1 MLKNEAQEQAIHNIY
16 GQTIIIA
23 CPGSGKTT
31 TLLRRIDYMISQG
44 IDPASILMITFT
56 KAAATEMKNRFEQQ
70 YIKNS
75 GVTFSTIHSL
85 CLSVVK
91 KFGGFSLNNILS
103 DPAGILM
110 DIVVKDYSINDK
122 RKFITDIINDISM
135 VKNNQIDIKKYEPKC
150 CDDRDKFIKIYNA
163 YETVKQEEGKLDF
176 DDILIWAYKILS
188 EEPDTLDWLRDRYA
202 FIHVDEYQD
211 TNYIQRD
218 IIYLITGPEGNLT
231 VVGDDDQSIYAF
243 RGAKPEIM
251 LNFKKDYSEAKEI
264 YMSTNYRSDKEII
277 SHASSLIQRNIFRYQ
292 KEIIASSQYDGSVS
306 VVIKE
311 GKPDEITAVVKRISY
326 LVSHGVP
333 PECIAVLYRNNIQ
346 ASSMA
351 DALMKANIP
360 FYSNET
366 IESRYNHWMFY
377 DLVSYLKIA
386 EKTGNQADYLRTV
399 NHPNR
404 YLSDGNIISCGYDAY
419 KMIRQTDN
427 RGLESWKRKKK
438 KESILSYFSVM
449 DYIGSLPMKRRLSV
463 ILKRAKYKS
472 YIEDYAKYRKESVD
486 DLLYIWGQYESDIKN
501 NDIQTIDALENYA
514 KRYNYRIRMVS
525 HSKEGVCLSTMHRS
539 KGLEWP
545 YVFIID
551 CIDGITPAIREDE
564 AVDIEEERRLFYV
577 AMTRAKHSL
586 FLCAYRSNGQKDV
599 SLSRFLSESGISYD
613 QLYPDG
619 NNQERKFNNV
629 RRKKKSY

>member
-218 IIYLITGPEGNLT
+218 IIYLIAGPEGNLT

-251 LNFKKDYSEAKEI
+251 LNFKKDYPEAKEI
-264 YMSTNYRSDKEII
+264 Y
-277 SHASSLIQRNIFRYQ
+277 
-292 KEIIASSQYDGSVS
+292 
-306 VVIKE
+306 
-311 GKPDEITAVVKRISY
+311 
-326 LVSHGVP
+326 
-333 PECIAVLYRNNIQ
+333 
-346 ASSMA
+346 
-351 DALMKANIP
+351 
-360 FYSNET
+360 
-366 IESRYNHWMFY
+366 
-377 DLVSYLKIA
+377 
-386 EKTGNQADYLRTV
+386 
-399 NHPNR
+399 
-404 YLSDGNIISCGYDAY
+404 
-419 KMIRQTDN
+419 
-427 RGLESWKRKKK
+427 
-438 KESILSYFSVM
+438 
-449 DYIGSLPMKRRLSV
+449 
-463 ILKRAKYKS
+463 
-472 YIEDYAKYRKESVD
+472 
-486 DLLYIWGQYESDIKN
+486 
-501 NDIQTIDALENYA
+501 
-514 KRYNYRIRMVS
+514 
-525 HSKEGVCLSTMHRS
+525 
-539 KGLEWP
+539 
-545 YVFIID
+545 
-551 CIDGITPAIREDE
+551 
-564 AVDIEEERRLFYV
+564 
-577 AMTRAKHSL
+577 
-586 FLCAYRSNGQKDV
+586 
-599 SLSRFLSESGISYD
+599 
-613 QLYPDG
+613 
-619 NNQERKFNNV
+619 
-629 RRKKKSY
+629 